1 MEALGNFAVTLFNWA
16 IDHNATSDCL
26 VTKGPSIL
34 AWILIFLIGI
44 TLFSNLIF
52 YYFISSVAANAT
64 KRNYLVVFG
73 LGVLVLW
80 LTNLII
86 IPSIVG
92 DWSYALG
99 RNNLVVSAIDTIYY
113 VILYEFISFFVKDM
127 GTNAKHIHLINCIF

>member
-1 MEALGNFAVTLFNWA
+1 MEALENFAGTLFNFV
-16 IDHNATSDCL
+16 IDHNAGDCL
-26 VTKGPSIL
+26 ATDASIL

-44 TLFSNLIF
+44 TLIFNLIF
-52 YYFISSVAANAT
+52 YYGISSVAANAT

-80 LTNLII
+80 LTNLFI

-92 DWSYALG
+92 NWSYALG
-99 RNNLVVSAIDTIYY
+99 VNNLLVSVIDTIYY

>member
-16 IDHNATSDCL
+16 IDHNASDCL

-34 AWILIFLIGI
+34 AWILIFLIVI
-44 TLFSNLIF
+44 TLIFNLIF
-52 YYFISSVAANAT
+52 YYGISSVAANAT

-99 RNNLVVSAIDTIYY
+99 MNNLLVSAIDTIYY